1 MREIKFKGKT
11 IEGNWVFGLLSKL
24 DKQKYRNINPGT
36 YISNSKG
43 MPFAYQIIP
52 ITAGQFIGLKDK
64 NEIDIYEGDK
74 ILKFGQFTS
83 AVVFK
88 NGAFGYSP
96 DEYLDFI
103 PLGQNHNLKWKNG
116 ISKKIEIV
124 GNIHD
129 E

>member
-1 MREIKFKGKT
+1 MRDIKFKGKT
-11 IEGNWVFGLLSKL
+11 IEGEWVYGRLIKL
-24 DKQKYRNINPGT
+24 DLNYNAVDPGT
-36 YISNSKG
+36 YISNDAG
-43 MPFAYQIIP
+43 MPFTYQIIP

-83 AVVFK
+83 TVVFK
-88 NGAFGYSP
+88 DGAFGYSP
-96 DEYLDFI
+96 DEFSNFI

-116 ISKKIEIV
+116 MSKKVEVV

-129 E
+129 D